1 MTIDASTKAD
11 WNLLRNAFKGWHDDA
26 MATKLEN
33 RIDRRIV
40 ARSFSYWMVRQR
52 GRLLER
58 VKDRRFL
65 QEALEIW
72 RERFQGIH
80 EALDSTS
87 QIIEQTRAIKV
98 LRSSLQMWRATLA
111 YRSQEND
118 LAAVPSLPYPSNC
131 RCVTRDRFCTN
142 P

>member
-1 MTIDASTKAD
+1 MTIDAGTTAD
-11 WNLLRNAFKGWHDDA
+11 WNLLRNAFKGWRDDA

-52 GRLLER
+52 GQLLER
-58 VKDRRFL
+58 VRDQRFL

-72 RERFQGIH
+72 RERFEGIH

-87 QIIEQTRAIKV
+87 QIIEQTRAIKI
-98 LRSSLQMWRATLA
+98 LRSSLQMWRRTLA
-111 YRSQEND
+111 YRAQEND
-118 LAAVPSLPYPSNC
+118 LAAVPCLAYSSNSQ
-131 RCVTRDRFCTN
+131 V
-142 P
+142 